1 MDIQKL
7 METGEGIEH
16 LEENLLDLDSE
27 FRFKCRRCGKCCIH
41 QDTILLNTRDI
52 FNIAKKQGRTMRD
65 VIEAYTEV
73 YIGRNSRVPVVHLLS
88 NGPKGACP
96 LLVDG
101 RCSVHDCKPAVCALF
116 PLGRVV
122 MHKPDGEVADGEEQI
137 KVRYIINDYNCGS
150 AKRVN
155 TVRSWLARFGI
166 PEHDE
171 YYILWN
177 KVLVTL
183 TPAIRKLE
191 DGDFPAAGLSAIWD
205 TIFVTLYL
213 DYDMEQEFL
222 PQFRTTAEKLIKL
235 GKIIMENP
243 IPNFG
248 SEDQPVDA
256 DGADAKEGV

>member
-1 MDIQKL
+1 
-7 METGEGIEH
+7 
-16 LEENLLDLDSE
+16 
-27 FRFKCRRCGKCCIH
+27 
-41 QDTILLNTRDI
+41 
-52 FNIAKKQGRTMRD
+52 
-65 VIEAYTEV
+65 
-73 YIGRNSRVPVVHLLS
+73 
-88 NGPKGACP
+88 
-96 LLVDG
+96 
-101 RCSVHDCKPAVCALF
+101 
-116 PLGRVV
+116 

-191 DGDFPAAGLSAIWD
+191 DGDFPAAGLSVIWD

-213 DYDMEQEFL
+213 AYDMEQEFL
-222 PQFRTTAEKLIKL
+222 PQFRVTAENLIKL
-235 GKIIMENP
+235 GKNIMENP
-243 IPNFG
+243 IPSFEA
-248 SEDQPVDA
+248 EDQPVDA